1 MIKTIKLTGSN
12 AETLGPRKPSTEIN
26 EQEIKESILKTQMWH
41 SPLDKKA
48 IKSLNISALSI
59 MKTIAAQNSSNKQ
72 LGLIKRPQNQD
83 NGKKLFVGLYLKTKI
98 PNKAFFVVDTGA
110 DISLIHISELKKLL
124 TKNEIQK
131 NKSENTHIV
140 HSFSSQPINILF
152 NITIPWSYE
161 KYGRTT
167 DLTFCVYDQ
176 SDTREFLIGQDNMR
190 KLGMIPSYANPVPS
204 IIITQPVLTKVESLF
219 EYPSKGTTCSANT
232 FLKPHETK
240 AVIFKPHQL
249 SLIKKGDHILVSES
263 NQEHIYIT
271 PSRYE
276 AYSQPNIPLM
286 ACVTN
291 LSDQTFSG
299 EIEAETEELTDTEII
314 RSHETDKISRI
325 TQIQKEVLYMPTM
338 SKHVN
343 TIQLKENLP
352 TTDSEYIPLTSFLLS
367 TPYESKM
374 YKNQPILE
382 DATADLPPEDPEL
395 IKELQQ
401 IPFPTNGGPTTPEIP
416 TDIPPHMTIPRGY
429 EIACTLPKTVT
440 ELLQLTQYDPVHQK
454 HLTEI
459 FVERYPT
466 VVTTHPYD
474 IGQLSDTLGF
484 YKIQLKDNTPLP
496 AFRKMYY
503 LAPQDKQQLRDI
515 LEFLTKYNIIKRASH
530 HDKIQHLHASAAYLV
545 AKKNLDTSARL
556 IIDFRL
562 LNEAI
567 LYAPPVIPSLPNTLQ
582 ALRNKYMYSTTDITM
597 AYHSMSISEESQPLT
612 RFVTDFGSYTCLKL
626 PQGLSISPACWAELT
641 HRMIHMRPKLGP
653 DNQPIF
659 LEPHV
664 VALEDDYLE
673 GCQVFYDDIIF
684 ATELQSTYELT
695 VKVHYELISK
705 VMERLAFHKAKINLE
720 KSEFGR
726 TYIKFLG
733 WNISH
738 NTLFPDQ
745 KRVSK
750 LLEAPFPETLQGMRA
765 FTGLIQTIRN
775 TLPCTFMKELALLH
789 PLCSSTQKYSPTN
802 EHRIAFQTI
811 KTLLTETPIFSRII
825 DPNAKKLLFVDA
837 SDTGC
842 YSSVL
847 CQIEQTKPTDIHIPE
862 TLSLS
867 DPVDQLIFNH
877 KLCYEPVPLYTLDH
891 QAPKSSLPQESL
903 PQPIKNIEFLNS
915 DFLGYTEATVHQS
928 LFISIRSIQYAYGCQ
943 LSDATQLRQEIIKK
957 LKTTLTHHKILDF
970 QFHNDKPAYHK
981 FLSDFTSGTTSVD
994 DNFYLVDIL
1003 ANILNR
1009 PITVISTLPQHKGKE
1024 IMQFVHHSQKPPF
1037 VLGAY
1042 QKNKIIIFR
1051 PYYVNRNSSFDLKEI
1066 ANKFHIV
1073 AYHAKTISKSDS
1085 LKCIA
1090 EKELFG
1096 ILTAMDH
1103 FSKLIGKSEILCL
1116 TDSKPLFLLFSN
1128 PVSKSVSKLS
1138 RWGLK
1143 LHLEYPQ
1150 MKFRFISTKNNIADY
1165 LTRDYGISKAN
1176 IKRLPIANYQVD
1188 NLNDHIDP
1196 LKEFSIDEWKD
1207 FVSTHEHLLKYVDPK
1222 LPLSTIKSLS
1232 KNIKDIHKL
1241 IDPSD
1246 KLQEKL
1252 THQNIANEQKKEFT
1266 NIINKCISSPN
1277 FTTSKNG
1284 LTFKLSNGL
1293 LYIKDKEQY
1302 KIFLPAS
1309 LEGLLIAYKHLSTGH
1324 SGVAKMSAILF
1335 PYYFPRK
1342 LHKITHLCAR
1352 CFACTLNNPATR
1364 KNVTGSF
1371 PLPQHIYETTVA
1383 DLAESLPPSDG
1394 FNHLLIFCCPL
1405 TNFLTGFPIKSKTA
1419 NSVAYHFQ
1427 YNIFQNFRV
1436 KYFLSDN
1443 GKCFTEKKFLMLLHS
1458 LNIQRIQI
1466 ASLRPQSNGKCE
1478 SAVKQVKYLL
1488 KKTLSTFPDYPWTSI
1503 LPILLKLFNTTPHP
1517 NTGFSPLELLHGKN
1531 SPSAESSFSSPPP
1544 DKIYPLLKNFKIQL
1558 DDKISETKAVTEFI
1572 RTEMQLSKIDSQN
1585 RLNKNRV
1592 TKQYNIGDFV
1602 FCKDRSIR
1610 LGTNPS
1616 LRTVYSDDP
1625 HIILQERPTTL
1636 VTQRLSDS
1644 FPSVY
1649 SKDDVKIYNRLD
1661 ASFSHLPQE
1670 VKDVLINKFT
1680 DLDKLHFDIL
1690 QKHAKL
1696 PLPQGQI
1703 LNQLSHISESENS
1716 DDDQS
1721 HTTSVNQSHPSS
1733 DSEQSDDDGNKINDP
1748 TSPQLPSSSQATPP
1762 ITPTIVNATSN
1773 PPTQN
1778 IVQPL
1783 PIPTTPLLPP
1793 PPPKQLQN
1801 NVVKKKHKYAT
1812 RQNTKTNINSS
1823 DEEEEDTTP
1832 SKQVTFD

>member
-1 MIKTIKLTGSN
+1 
-12 AETLGPRKPSTEIN
+12 LGPRKPPADIN
-26 EQEIKESILKTQMWH
+26 EQKIKESILKTQLWH

-59 MKTIAAQNSSNKQ
+59 MKTIAAQNPMNNQ
-72 LGLIKRPQNQD
+72 LGVIQRPQNQD
-83 NGKKLFVGLYLKTKI
+83 NGKKLFVGLYLRTRL
-98 PNKAFFVVDTGA
+98 PSKAFFVVDTGA
-110 DISLIHISELKKLL
+110 DISLIHIAELRKLL
-124 TKNEIQK
+124 TMNEIQK
-131 NKSENTHIV
+131 HRSKNTYTV

-152 NITIPWSYE
+152 NITIPWSHE

-176 SDTREFLIGQDNMR
+176 SDTREFLIGQDNMQ
-190 KLGMIPSYANPVPS
+190 KLGMIPSYATPVPS

-219 EYPSKGTTCSANT
+219 EYPSKVTTCSAIIS
-232 FLKPHETK
+232 LEPHETR
-240 AVIFKPHQL
+240 AIIFKPHQL
-249 SLIKKGDHILVSES
+249 SLIRKGDYILISES

-271 PSRYE
+271 PSSYK

-291 LSDQTFSG
+291 LSDKVFTG
-299 EIEAETEELTDTEII
+299 KIEAETEELIEAEVIQP
-314 RSHETDKISRI
+314 HETNKIARI
-325 TQIQKEVLYMPTM
+325 NQIQKEALNM
-338 SKHVN
+338 STDSKYVN
-343 TIQLKENLP
+343 TIYLNESIPSTNA
-352 TTDSEYIPLTSFLLS
+352 EYIPLSSFLLS

-374 YKNQPILE
+374 AKNQNIMEEPVVVQ
-382 DATADLPPEDPEL
+382 PPEDPEL
-395 IKELQQ
+395 IKELQHL
-401 IPFPTNGGPTTPEIP
+401 PFQNKSEPTTPETP
-416 TDIPPHMTIPRGY
+416 TDIPSHMTIPRGY

-440 ELLQLTQYDPVHQK
+440 ELLHLEQYDSTHQK
-454 HLTEI
+454 YLKEI
-459 FVERYPT
+459 FVNRYPT

-484 YKIQLKDNTPLP
+484 YKIQLKDDTPLP
-496 AFRKMYY
+496 VFRKMYY

-530 HDKIQHLHASAAYLV
+530 HDKVQHLHASAAYLV

-641 HRMIHMRPKLGP
+641 HRMIHMRPKL
-653 DNQPIF
+653 DSNKKPIF
-659 LEPHV
+659 VEPHIV
-664 VALEDDYLE
+664 DLENDYLE

-684 ATELQSTYELT
+684 ATELQPTYEQT
-695 VKVHYELISK
+695 VKVHYDLVSK
-705 VMERLAFHKAKINLE
+705 VMERLAFHKAKINIE

-745 KRVSK
+745 KRVTK

-789 PLCSSTQKYSPTN
+789 PLCSSTQKYSPTK
-802 EHRIAFQTI
+802 EHRLAFEKI

-847 CQIEQTKPTDIHIPE
+847 CQIEQTKPSDIHIPS

-867 DPVDQLIFNH
+867 DPVDQIIFNH
-877 KLCYEPVPLYTLDH
+877 KLCYEPIPLYTLDH
-891 QAPKSSLPQESL
+891 HVAKSSLPPELL
-903 PQPIKNIEFLNS
+903 PQLIKDITFLDDNL
-915 DFLGYTEATVHQS
+915 LGYTDTNVYQS

-943 LSDATQLRQEIIKK
+943 LSDTTHLKQEILKK
-957 LKTTLTHHKILDF
+957 LKTTLTHHKLLDF
-970 QFHNDKPAYHK
+970 QFKNDKQAYDK
-981 FLSDFTSGTTSVD
+981 YLADFKAGNASVD

-1009 PITVISTLPQHKGKE
+1009 PITIISTLPQHKGKE
-1024 IMQFVHHSQKPPF
+1024 IIQFVHHSQKPPF

-1042 QKNKIIIFR
+1042 LRNKIIIFR
-1051 PYYVNRNSSFDLKEI
+1051 PYYVNKNSSFDLKEI

-1073 AYHAKTISKSDS
+1073 AYHAKTISKADS

-1165 LTRDYGISKAN
+1165 LTRDYGITKSD
-1176 IKRLPIANYQVD
+1176 IKRLPLQNFNVEG
-1188 NLNDHIDP
+1188 LSDHIDP
-1196 LKEFSIDEWKD
+1196 LKEFSIDEWKT
-1207 FVSTHEHLLKYVDPK
+1207 FVANHEHLLKYIDPK
-1222 LPLSTIKSLS
+1222 LKTIKSLS
-1232 KNIKDIHKL
+1232 KNIKDIHKV
-1241 IDPSD
+1241 IDPFD
-1246 KLQEKL
+1246 KLQDKL
-1252 THQNIANEQKKEFT
+1252 THQNIANEQKKEFP
-1266 NIINKCISSPN
+1266 NIIDKCISSPD
-1277 FTTSKNG
+1277 FTTIKNG
-1284 LTFKLSNGL
+1284 LNFKLSNGL
-1293 LYIKDKEQY
+1293 LYIKDKDQY

-1324 SGVAKMSAILF
+1324 AGVSKMSAILF
-1335 PYYFPRK
+1335 PYYFPQK

-1352 CFACTLNNPATR
+1352 CFPCTLNNPATR

-1405 TNFLTGFPIKSKTA
+1405 THFLTGFPLKSKTA
-1419 NSVAYHFQ
+1419 SSVAFHFQ
-1427 YNIFQNFRV
+1427 YNIFQNFKV

-1458 LNIQRIQI
+1458 LNVQRIQI

-1478 SAVKQVKYLL
+1478 SAIKQVKYLL
-1488 KKTLSTFPDYPWTSI
+1488 KKTLSTFPDYPWTGI

-1517 NTGFSPLELLHGKN
+1517 TTGFSPLELLHGKN

-1544 DKIYPLLKNFKIQL
+1544 DKIYPLLKNFKVQL
-1558 DDKISETKAVTEFI
+1558 EDKVLETRTVTDFI
-1572 RTEMQLSKIDSQN
+1572 RNEMQLSKIDTQN

-1592 TKQYNIGDFV
+1592 TKTYNIGDFV
-1602 FCKDRSIR
+1602 FCKDRSITV
-1610 LGTNPS
+1610 GTNPS

-1644 FPSVY
+1644 FTSVY
-1649 SKDDVKIYNRLD
+1649 SKDDVKLYNRLD

-1670 VKDVLINKFT
+1670 VKEVLINKFE
-1680 DLDKLHFDIL
+1680 DLDKLHFDTL
-1690 QKHAKL
+1690 QKYAKL
-1696 PLPQGQI
+1696 PLPQSTV
-1703 LNQLSHISESENS
+1703 LNQLDPISESENS
-1716 DDDQS
+1716 EDDQ
-1721 HTTSVNQSHPSS
+1721 
-1733 DSEQSDDDGNKINDP
+1733 DSANDSPATPAINSQP
-1748 TSPQLPSSSQATPP
+1748 TSPNPPITLNLPNTSPHPLPQSVIATPP
-1762 ITPTIVNATSN
+1762 TPNLPNTNNV
-1773 PPTQN
+1773 PTQST
-1778 IVQPL
+1778 
-1783 PIPTTPLLPP
+1783 TTP
-1793 PPPKQLQN
+1793 KITQQ
-1801 NVVKKKHKYAT
+1801 KHRYAT
-1812 RQNTKTNINSS
+1812 RQNTKLSKNEENNISS
-1823 DEEEEDTTP
+1823 DEDEEDNSL